1 MLTVF
6 DISGNRVNIDT
17 SKSIASGG
25 EGTIYEHHSDVIKIY
40 HTPRPKRF
48 ASTLVELSNLPRQF
62 VKPDTVYYDS
72 SNQVVG
78 FSMRYI
84 DMSSHWILK
93 HLFTNSFCVQNGID
107 RAFKYKVYMNILDA
121 VKSAHSCSAIIGD
134 LNPYNIL
141 VSKTGDVVMIDVD
154 SYGTPSKP
162 HNGVLLEDI
171 RDWVQHPNINK
182 TTDMYA
188 FDVLMFWMFTFLH
201 PFRGDYPQHKNMEQ
215 RVIGKSSV
223 LSKLPITIPKC
234 YQPFSNAR
242 IIDQFREVFQD
253 GKRFFVDMTGQPIMA
268 TTVSTPATLVS
279 NDLVIQLISDGVRSV
294 SVSDRMLAYMTDST
308 STILNM
314 SSYGSFGRIDI
325 VDGIAFVG
333 NSNYVVMKGDAF
345 WHNGVQLTN
354 LRLPQMSRWHSENGV
369 IFIVDDNYQITASID
384 HIMSNQI
391 LIGRNPIYGKSLV
404 FGSSVF
410 QHIGNDKWLLQFNGH
425 AFSLVKTGY
434 NAKNVYLRHGFVLVE
449 HVDRNKTRYTLC
461 KVNNLKIEEGCDL
474 TDFRYFDTKDGFV
487 FVPSDGKIDLINP
500 TNNWKIVGTIDC
512 PVCTSQ
518 SRIFHTQAGM
528 VIHTDDRLY
537 LVNKKRF

>member
-1 MLTVF
+1 
-6 DISGNRVNIDT
+6 
-17 SKSIASGG
+17 
-25 EGTIYEHHSDVIKIY
+25 
-40 HTPRPKRF
+40 
-48 ASTLVELSNLPRQF
+48 
-62 VKPDTVYYDS
+62 
-72 SNQVVG
+72 
-78 FSMRYI
+78 
-84 DMSSHWILK
+84 
-93 HLFTNSFCVQNGID
+93 
-107 RAFKYKVYMNILDA
+107 
-121 VKSAHSCSAIIGD
+121 
-134 LNPYNIL
+134 
-141 VSKTGDVVMIDVD
+141 
-154 SYGTPSKP
+154 
-162 HNGVLLEDI
+162 
-171 RDWVQHPNINK
+171 
-182 TTDMYA
+182 
-188 FDVLMFWMFTFLH
+188 MFWMFTFLH

-234 YQPFSNAR
+234 YQPFSNVR

-279 NDLVIQLISDGVRSV
+279 NDLVIQLISDGVRTI
-294 SVSDRMLAYMTDST
+294 SVSDRLMAYMTDST
-308 STILNM
+308 STVLNM

-325 VDGIAFVG
+325 VDGITFVG
-333 NSNYVVMKGDAF
+333 NSNYVVMKGDTF
-345 WHNGVQLTN
+345 WYNGVELTN
-354 LRLPQMSRWHSENGV
+354 LRLPHMARWYSENGV

-404 FGSSVF
+404 FGASVF
-410 QHIGNDKWLLQFNGH
+410 QHIGNDKWLLKFNGH
-425 AFSLVKTGY
+425 AFSLIKSGY
-434 NAKNVYLRHGFVLVE
+434 HAKNMYQRNGFVLVE

-474 TDFRYFDTKDGFV
+474 TEFRYFDAKDGFV
-487 FVPSDGKIDLINP
+487 FVPSDGKIGLINP

-528 VIHTDDRLY
+528 VIHTDDKLY